1 MPAVETEMM
10 MLRARGVS
18 ICRNERLLIDYFEEE
33 GQGCVIADACARTQI
48 NWLLAHQEAQL
59 EFLWQQDDCGQGM
72 NCHNF
77 YILESQS
84 LL

>member
-48 NWLLAHQEAQL
+48 NWLLARTKRHSSSSYAL
-59 EFLWQQDDCGQGM
+59 MAAG
-72 NCHNF
+72 
-77 YILESQS
+77 
-84 LL
+84 